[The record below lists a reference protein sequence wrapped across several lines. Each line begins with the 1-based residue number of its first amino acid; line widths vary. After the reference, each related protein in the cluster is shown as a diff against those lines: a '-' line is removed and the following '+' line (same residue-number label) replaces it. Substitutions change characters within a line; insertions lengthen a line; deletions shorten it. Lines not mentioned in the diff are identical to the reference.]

1 MPQTSIE
8 KLASLFAVDS
18 TSGGGGELPPAERSR
33 IVAGDIIAVRPRHIM
48 THDNTGAVIPKFK
61 EIGATRIFNP
71 RQPVF
76 AIDHDIQNITPENL
90 GKYAKIEKFARENN
104 IDFYPA
110 GRGIAHQVM
119 IEEGYVT
126 PGSMVVGSDSHSNIY
141 GALACLGTPVV
152 RTDAA
157 AIWATGQTWWQVPE
171 QARVTLT
178 GALRPGVTGKDVIIA
193 LCGLFN
199 NDEALNFAVEF
210 VGDGVKSLSMEERM
224 TIANMTTEW
233 GTLVGMFPFDETL
246 RDWLFT
252 RAEFFALRAANFSS
266 RGAMTTDPA
275 RAEARGSGAR
285 IPYTRADIER
295 WWANR
300 ASFAPDA
307 DAHYAKDLSLDLSH
321 IVPHVAGPNEV
332 KIITPLPEIEAKRVR
347 INKAFLM
354 SCVNARTSDLAEAA
368 RVLKGKKVAQGVEFY
383 LAAASSDV
391 QSESE
396 KRGDWQALIDAG
408 AIVLPAGCGACI
420 GLGRGTLNA
429 GEVGIS
435 STNRNFEG
443 RMGSRDA
450 ACYLASPA
458 VVAASA
464 LAGYISSPTKFG
476 GPALRAGFSLAEH
489 PRPAASGGRAVHIRE
504 GFPKRVAGRALYLP
518 KDNLNTDGIYG
529 KEFTYKDNLPPAEMA
544 AACMLNYDPKWQGLA
559 KTGDILIGARNF
571 GCGSSREQ
579 AATALVHRGV
589 RMVIAASFSQTY
601 ARNAYNNGFMVIECP
616 SLIDALGAKYASDVK
631 AGTRTIVGPEITV
644 DFERS
649 IVTLDAREHAFPP
662 LSPVAQD
669 LVIAGGSE
677 NVVKKQLA
685 GAA

>member
-18 TSGGGGELPPAERSR
+18 AGRELPPPERSKV
-33 IVAGDIIAVRPRHIM
+33 VAGDIVAVRPRHIM

-61 EIGATRIFNP
+61 EIGATKIHNP

-76 AIDHDIQNITPENL
+76 AIDHDIQNVTPENV
-90 GKYAKIEKFARENN
+90 GKYAKIEKFARENG

-199 NDEALNFAVEF
+199 HDEALNFAVEF
-210 VGDGVKSLSMEERM
+210 AGPGVASLPMDQRM
-224 TIANMTTEW
+224 TISNMTTEW
-233 GTLVGMFPFDETL
+233 GTLVGMFPFDEVL
-246 RDWLFT
+246 RDWLFA
-252 RAEFFALRAANFSS
+252 RADYFSNRAASASERSS
-266 RGAMTTDPA
+266 TMPSRV
-275 RAEARGSGAR
+275 
-285 IPYTRADIER
+285 PYSRADVEK
-295 WWANR
+295 WWAAR

-307 DAHYAKDLSLDLSH
+307 NAHYAKDLTLDLSGV
-321 IVPHVAGPNEV
+321 VPHVAGPNEV
-332 KIITPLPEIEAKRVR
+332 KIITPLPEIEARRVK

-354 SCVNARTSDLAEAA
+354 SCVNARTGDLAEAA
-368 RVLKGKKVAQGVEFY
+368 RVLKGKKVAAGVEFY

-391 QSESE
+391 QRESE
-396 KRGDWQALIDAG
+396 QRGDWQTLVDAG
-408 AIVLPAGCGACI
+408 AIVLPPGCGACI
-420 GLGRGTLNA
+420 GLGKGTLNA

-464 LAGYISSPTKFG
+464 LSGYICSPEKFG
-476 GPALRAGFSLAEH
+476 NQRATIRLTEHARPTAE
-489 PRPAASGGRAVHIRE
+489 ARAVHIRE
-504 GFPKRVAGRALYLP
+504 GFPKRVAGRALFLP

-544 AACMLNYDPKWQGLA
+544 AACMLNYDPRWQGLA
-559 KTGDILIGARNF
+559 QQGDILVGARNF

-579 AATALVHRGV
+579 AATALAHRGV
-589 RMVIAASFSQTY
+589 GMVIAASFSQTY

-616 SLIDALGAKYASDVK
+616 TLVDALAAKYRERMSKRDGGVVPDDASGK
-631 AGTRTIVGPEITV
+631 PGGERTIVGPEITV
-644 DFERS
+644 DFEKS
-649 IVTLDAREHAFPP
+649 VVTLDGRAHPFPP

-677 NVVKKQLA
+677 NVVKKQLS

>member
-1 MPQTSIE
+1 MPQTSLE
-8 KLASLFAVDS
+8 KLAALYAVDS
-18 TSGGGGELPPAERSR
+18 AGRELPPAERSR
-33 IVAGDIIAVRPRHIM
+33 VGAGDIVAVRPRHIM

-61 EIGATRIFNP
+61 EIGATKVHNP

-76 AIDHDIQNITPENL
+76 AIDHDIQNVTPENL
-90 GKYAKIEKFARENN
+90 GKYAKIEKFAREHA

-199 NDEALNFAVEF
+199 KDEALNYAVEF
-210 VGDGVKSLSMEERM
+210 TGPGVASLPMDQRM

-233 GTLVGMFPFDETL
+233 GTLVGMFPFDEVL
-246 RDWLFT
+246 RDWLLA
-252 RAEFFALRAANFSS
+252 RAEFFRLRAA
-266 RGAMTTDPA
+266 G
-275 RAEARGSGAR
+275 GGAR
-285 IPYTRADIER
+285 VGYTRADVEK
-295 WWANR
+295 WWADR

-307 DAHYAKDLSLDLSH
+307 NAYYAKDMTLDLSH
-321 IVPHVAGPNEV
+321 VVPHVAGPNEV
-332 KIITPLPEIEAKRVR
+332 KIITPLPEIEAKRVK

-354 SCVNARTSDLAEAA
+354 SCVNARTEDLAQAA
-368 RVLKGKKVAQGVEFY
+368 AIVKGKKFAPGVEFY

-391 QSESE
+391 QAESA
-396 KRGDWQALIDAG
+396 KRGDWKSLTDAG
-408 AIVLPAGCGACI
+408 AIVLPPGCGACI

-429 GEVGIS
+429 GEVGVS

-464 LAGYISSPTKFG
+464 LAGYICSPTTY
-476 GPALRAGFSLAEH
+476 GPGERASFRLTEH
-489 PRPAASGGRAVHIRE
+489 PRPAREARGVRIRDGFPTRLTGRAV
-504 GFPKRVAGRALYLP
+504 YLP
-518 KDNLNTDGIYG
+518 KDSLNTDGIYG

-544 AACMLNYDPKWQGLA
+544 AACMLNYDPTWQSIA
-559 KTGDILIGARNF
+559 RDGDILVGARNF

-579 AATALVHRGV
+579 AATALQHRGV

-616 SLIDALGAKYASDVK
+616 SLIDDLASRYAAEVK
-631 AGTRTIVGPEITV
+631 AGTRTIAGPEIVV

-649 IVTLDAREHAFPP
+649 VVTLAGREHAFPA